1 MPNNTMTN
9 RSRAD
14 GTRQGMV
21 QDRAAPGEHGIGSS
35 LDGCG
40 FGPLGIND
48 YDDPVTIRARKYA
61 TGTHILLE
69 EIAVEAGAT
78 PREVVWTRGK
88 AQLYRYRRPSESG
101 GGEVES
107 RRSVPILLT
116 YGFVLKPYIFDLVP
130 GNSLVEYLTG
140 EGFDVYMLDFGIS
153 DSGDAELSLEDFVLD
168 YMHGSVQKI
177 REISGSREVSL
188 FGQSQGGTLS
198 AMYAALFPESI
209 RNLVLLSAPTDF
221 APPNPE
227 PLGMWSYMSSTSGAY
242 FDPAIVPK
250 FLGNLPTDLAA
261 QVINMAASM
270 QAKAFGAALRPFGFL
285 GRRSGIYDRTLRNIR
300 ELSERDVSVRSWL
313 AASEWVDDAAPFPGE
328 TLHRWVKDFY
338 QRNKLVKGEL
348 ELRGH
353 RVDLSNIECSVLN
366 VSGKFDYV
374 VPPSQTEATTALARS
389 TDKKSVSLDA
399 GHVGMFVGPAG
410 RESLQ
415 PLFQDWLVPRSA

>member
-1 MPNNTMTN
+1 MPNNTMT
-9 RSRAD
+9 SLSL
-14 GTRQGMV
+14 
-21 QDRAAPGEHGIGSS
+21 APEEHGPVLEGEGSL

-61 TGTHILLE
+61 TGTHVLIE
-69 EIAVEAGAT
+69 EVGVEAGAT
-78 PREVVWTRGK
+78 PRDVVCSRGK

-101 GGEVES
+101 GGDVEG
-107 RRSVPILLT
+107 RRPVPSLLT

-130 GNSLVEYLTG
+130 GNSLVEYLLG

-153 DSGDAELSLEDFVLD
+153 DAGDAKLSLEDFVLD
-168 YMHGSVQKI
+168 YMHGAVQKI
-177 REISGSREVSL
+177 REISDADEVSL
-188 FGQSQGGTLS
+188 FGQSQGGTLC
-198 AMYAALFPESI
+198 AMYAALFPESVK
-209 RNLVLLSAPTDF
+209 NLVLLSAPTDF
-221 APPNPE
+221 APRHPG

-270 QAKAFGAALRPFGFL
+270 QAKAFGAAFRPFGVF
-285 GRRSGIYDRTLRNIR
+285 GRRSGIYDRALRNIR
-300 ELSERDVSVRSWL
+300 ELAEREVSVRSWL
-313 AASEWVDDAAPFPGE
+313 AASAWVDDAAPFPGE
-328 TLHRWVKDFY
+328 TLRRWVKDFY
-338 QRNKLVKGEL
+338 QRNELVRGEL
-348 ELRGH
+348 ELRGY

-366 VSGKFDYV
+366 VSGRWDYV

-389 TDKKSVSLDA
+389 TDKENVSLEA
-399 GHVGMFVGPAG
+399 GHVGMFVGPAA

-415 PLFQDWLVPRSA
+415 PLLRDWLAPRSG